1 MSAVSLYL
9 GSATI
14 QTFPDTPD
22 GLCMY
27 TALAAFPST
36 GKTNAM
42 NKVKSSF
49 EKVEKFMNLA
59 DNDSQIINAP
69 TVEGLFDLL
78 GRLKHVIGNSFIFK
92 YKS

>member
-1 MSAVSLYL
+1 MSAVSSYL
-9 GSATI
+9 ASSSVQA
-14 QTFPDTPD
+14 FPETPD
-22 GLCMY
+22 GICMY
-27 TALAAFPST
+27 TALASFPST

-49 EKVEKFMNLA
+49 EKVEHFLNVQ

-78 GRLKHVIGNSFIFK
+78 ARLKHVIGK
-92 YKS
+92 YISSHMY